1 MHISIW
7 VLVLIVP
14 GSIVLG
20 AMLGMGAVLLAS
32 VQASARRAER
42 PRSERWLLIRGRPIV
57 AQKESWQW
65 AEPFSLRRVIDC
77 LPSTAVAEDWVHS
90 LFLQVLGISRS
101 SRRQKTG
108 VM

>member
-1 MHISIW
+1 MNGRETVHISIW

-42 PRSERWLLIRGRPIV
+42 PRSERW
-57 AQKESWQW
+57 
-65 AEPFSLRRVIDC
+65 
-77 LPSTAVAEDWVHS
+77 H
-90 LFLQVLGISRS
+90 
-101 SRRQKTG
+101 
-108 VM
+108 

>member
-1 MHISIW
+1 MAGPLSRKKKA
-7 VLVLIVP
+7 
-14 GSIVLG
+14 GSGPSL
-20 AMLGMGAVLLAS
+20 
-32 VQASARRAER
+32 
-42 PRSERWLLIRGRPIV
+42 
-57 AQKESWQW
+57 
-65 AEPFSLRRVIDC
+65 FHLRRVIDC